1 MPFQIHKSHSKTDL
15 IDLINDINLP
25 IVFSHQ
31 DNKKN
36 IQDKYLKLIT
46 EHGVGFKINHNFYN
60 IETIDGL
67 INYLEKPNP
76 KKPLSIK
83 EKQNVML
90 ICKHIINYCKNSY
103 DIENSKYGSLNDIID
118 DMDFIKQFGDIPSVR
133 RCCRLMNKHPTL
145 ESNFKPLL
153 SPQCK
158 KVLDEKI
165 DSNKSK
171 VNSGLTIRR
180 STPENPIVVIFD

>member
-1 MPFQIHKSHSKTDL
+1 MPFQIHKSHSKTDI
-15 IDLINDINLP
+15 IDIINDLSLP

-36 IQDKYLKLIT
+36 IQK
-46 EHGVGFKINHNFYN
+46 KICDYIHIMNNNIKSNFYN
-60 IETIDGL
+60 IETKDGL
-67 INYLEKPNP
+67 IQYLKSQNP
-76 KKPLSIK
+76 KKPLTIK

-90 ICKHIINYCKNSY
+90 ICKHIINYCKNTY
-103 DIENSKYGSLNDIID
+103 DIENSKYECIKDIID

-133 RCCRLMNKHPTL
+133 RCCRLMNNHPSL
-145 ESNFKPLL
+145 NNDFKPLL

-158 KVLDEKI
+158 KILDDKK
-165 DSNKSK
+165 DNNTGK